1 MPNELF
7 YGDNLD
13 VLRDKLGDETVDL
26 CYIDPPF
33 HSKRNYN
40 QVYNNLGSEDRAHAQ
55 AFVDT
60 WTWDSFAGEGFQQI
74 LSNGGGRFT
83 RQTVALIN
91 GLQQVLGKG
100 SLLAYLVSIVLRLA
114 EIHRVLNSTG
124 SFYLHCDPT
133 ASHYLKLVLDSVFI
147 PRGGDFQNEIVWHY
161 MTGGASKSHY
171 AKKHDVLL
179 YYTKS
184 GRYNFYPERIKEPR
198 SEKALA
204 RARNPKGA
212 RIRSDDTTKL
222 PTDVWAI
229 PALNPMSV
237 ERSGYPTQ
245 KPADLLRR
253 VITAS
258 SDVGDTV
265 LDAYCGCGTTMAVAQ
280 ELGRKWVGIDITYQ
294 SIALVLKRLE
304 EQFGAGVVSN
314 IKLHGIPIDMEAVV
328 ALASRKDGR
337 LRKEFEK
344 WAVLTY
350 THNRARINDSKG
362 LDEGIDGVAF
372 FSTGATDNAKVV
384 FQVKSGNV
392 GRGDIAKLNSDRLR
406 AGAELAVFLTLQP
419 PTGGM
424 TDEANA
430 AGAYAHKLTGRTYP
444 RIQIVTIQEMV
455 EQHKRLEV
463 PTAVEVLETAS
474 AIAQGK

>member
-7 YGDNLD
+7 YGDNLE
-13 VLRDKLGDETVDL
+13 VMRNKLGAETVDL

-33 HSKRNYN
+33 NSKRNYN
-40 QVYNNLGSEDRAHAQ
+40 QLYNNVGSEDRAQAQ

-60 WTWDSFAGEGFQQI
+60 WTWDAFASEGFQQI
-74 LSNGGGRFT
+74 LGNGGGRFT
-83 RQTVALIN
+83 RQTVELIN
-91 GLQQVLGKG
+91 GLQRVLGKG
-100 SLLAYLVSIVLRLA
+100 SLLAYLVSITLRVA
-114 EIHRVLNSTG
+114 EIHRVLKATG

-133 ASHYLKLVLDSVFI
+133 ASHYLKLVLDSVFV
-147 PRGGDFQNEIVWHY
+147 PCGGDFQNELVWHY
-161 MTGGASKSHY
+161 TTGGASKSHY
-171 AKKHDVLL
+171 AKKHDLLL

-184 GRYNFYPERIKEPR
+184 NRYNFYPDRIKEPR

-212 RIRSDDTTKL
+212 RISSDDTTKL

-258 SDVGDTV
+258 SDAGDTV
-265 LDAYCGCGTTMAVAQ
+265 LDAYCGCGTTIAVAQ
-280 ELGRKWVGIDITYQ
+280 ELDRRWVGIDITYQ

-304 EQFGAGVVSN
+304 GQFGADVASS
-314 IKLHGIPIDMEAVV
+314 IKLHGIPGDIESAL
-328 ALASRKDGR
+328 ALASRKDSR

-350 THNRARINDSKG
+350 TNNRALINDKKG
-362 LDEGIDGVAF
+362 RHGGIDGIAF
-372 FSTGATDNAKVV
+372 FSTGANAHAKVI
-384 FQVKSGNV
+384 FQVKSRSID
-392 GRGDIAKLNSDRLR
+392 RGDIAKLNSDRLR
-406 AGAELAVFLTLQP
+406 EGAELAVLLTLQP
-419 PTGGM
+419 STRGM
-424 TDEANA
+424 QDEANA
-430 AGAYAHKLTGRTYP
+430 AGTYEHNLTGRNYP

-455 EQHKRLEV
+455 ERHKRLEM
-463 PTAVEVLETAS
+463 PTAIEV
-474 AIAQGK
+474 

>member
-1 MPNELF
+1 MSNELF
-7 YGDNLD
+7 YGDNLE
-13 VLRDKLGDETVDL
+13 VLRHNLGDETVDL

-40 QVYNNLGSEDRAHAQ
+40 QVYNNLGSKGRAQAQ
-55 AFVDT
+55 AFADT
-60 WTWDSFAGEGFQQI
+60 WTWDAVAIEGLRQI
-74 LSNGGGRFT
+74 LDNDSGRFT
-83 RQTVALIN
+83 RQTVELIN
-91 GLQQVLGKG
+91 GLHRVLGEG
-100 SLLAYLVSIVLRLA
+100 SLLAYLVSITLRVA
-114 EIHRVLNSTG
+114 EIHRVLSSTG

-133 ASHYLKLVLDSVFI
+133 ASHYLKLVLDSVFV

-184 GRYNFYPERIKEPR
+184 SRYNFYPDRIKEPR

-212 RIRSDDTTKL
+212 RISSGDTTKL
-222 PTDVWAI
+222 PTDVWTI

-265 LDAYCGCGTTMAVAQ
+265 LDAYCGCGTTIAVAQ
-280 ELGRKWVGIDITYQ
+280 ALGRKWVGIDITYQ

-304 EQFGAGVVSN
+304 EQFGAGVTTS
-314 IKLHGIPIDMEAVV
+314 IKLHGIPRDMESAA
-328 ALASRKDGR
+328 ALASRKDSR

-350 THNRARINDSKG
+350 TDNRARINDRKG
-362 LDEGIDGVAF
+362 GGDGIDGIAF
-372 FSTGATDNAKVV
+372 FSTDASDNAKVV
-384 FQVKSGNV
+384 FQVKCGNV
-392 GRGDIAKLNSDRLR
+392 GRGDVAKLNGERVR
-406 AGAELAVFLTLQP
+406 EGAELAVLLTLQP
-419 PTGGM
+419 PARGM
-424 TDEANA
+424 RDEADA
-430 AGAYAHKLTGRTYP
+430 AGTY
-444 RIQIVTIQEMV
+444 
-455 EQHKRLEV
+455 EQK
-463 PTAVEVLETAS
+463 PA
-474 AIAQGK
+474 G